1 MSETTLAKIAVSSAA
16 DEALSKSLDRVNQN
30 FEGGRVTK
38 TDLASWY
45 ILHVAESLNDSVI
58 EEIHQAHF
66 NQVVYLETL
75 VRKMKA
81 AGRESFGPDELS
93 ALQVIL
99 GQQTTK
105 KRGRAPKAQG
115 EAGSDNFKNAA

>member
-1 MSETTLAKIAVSSAA
+1 MSENTLAKIAISTSA
-16 DEALSKSLDRVNQN
+16 DDALSNALERVNQN

-38 TDLASWY
+38 TDLASWCV
-45 ILHVAESLNDSVI
+45 LHISESLTDSII

-81 AGRESFGPDELS
+81 AGRESFGPEELS

-105 KRGRAPKAQG
+105 KRSRAPKAQG
-115 EAGSDNFKNAA
+115 EADSDNFKNAA

>member
-1 MSETTLAKIAVSSAA
+1 MSETTLAKIAVSSNA
-16 DEALSKSLDRVNQN
+16 DEALSKFLERVNQN

-38 TDLASWY
+38 TDLASWC
-45 ILHVAESLNDSVI
+45 ILHVSESLTDSVI

-81 AGRESFGPDELS
+81 SGRENLGPEELS
-93 ALQVIL
+93 ALQALL

-105 KRGRAPKAQG
+105 KRGRAPKASG
-115 EAGSDNFKNAA
+115 DEVSDNLKNSA